1 MGQYVLQ
8 QLGYGSLLL
17 IVYVAGIILSAIF
30 VRKYPLPSMLT
41 LAGCAILLVNV
52 IGLALVQG
60 YLIDSRMQSG
70 WSGVEYG
77 HMTMIV
83 SIVGSI
89 VRAIGSAL
97 LIAAIFLGRKIKT
110 PRVT

>member
-1 MGQYVLQ
+1 MGEYVLQ

-17 IVYVAGIILSAIF
+17 IVYAIGIVLSAIF
-30 VRKYPLPSMLT
+30 VRKYPLPAMLT

-60 YLIDSRMQSG
+60 YLIDARMQSG
-70 WSGVEYG
+70 WSGIEYSQ
-77 HMTMIV
+77 MNKIV
-83 SIVGSI
+83 SIVGGI

-97 LIAAIFLGRKIKT
+97 LIAAIFLGRRIEFKS
-110 PRVT
+110 